1 MTVATPAAAE
11 QPGVPAEAKA
21 IVVRLRPSD
30 VRPAWLRPGAL
41 AMVVG
46 LHVGTV
52 GFLTLPR
59 ADVSATVDSIEI
71 TVARGAPEE
80 PPPPPEEKPPE
91 PPPPEPPPEPTPEP
105 KPPELPPPVVPPP
118 PPPPEPEP
126 PVVADP
132 PKRVARDAPVIAAR
146 PKVQPPRPKPADPTP
161 AVAPPPPPQDAA
173 PGATEAAAQLAQA
186 RLTFVDKVRQE
197 IRRHQIHAI
206 GVGSVVVSFIVD
218 VDGSPGS
225 IAVVRSSGKDV
236 LDGAALSMVHAI
248 RPGPPPD
255 GRFEARMLIN
265 FVE

>member
-11 QPGVPAEAKA
+11 RPDVQAETTA
-21 IVVRLRPSD
+21 IVVRLRASD

-41 AMVVG
+41 ALVVG
-46 LHVGTV
+46 LHVGAV

-71 TVARGAPEE
+71 TIAQGAPEE
-80 PPPPPEEKPPE
+80 MPPPPEEMPPE
-91 PPPPEPPPEPTPEP
+91 PLPPEPPPEPTPES
-105 KPPELPPPVVPPP
+105 PPPVLLPP

-146 PKVQPPRPKPADPTP
+146 PKVQPPRPKPAEPTP
-161 AVAPPPPPQDAA
+161 AVAPPPPQEEAA
-173 PGATEAAAQLAQA
+173 PGATEAAAAQVAQA

-197 IRRHQIHAI
+197 IRKHQIHAI
-206 GVGSVVVSFIVD
+206 GLGSVVVSFILD
-218 VDGSPGS
+218 TEGNPRS

-236 LDGAALSMVHAI
+236 LDSAALSMVHAI

-255 GRFEARMLIN
+255 SRFEAKMLIN